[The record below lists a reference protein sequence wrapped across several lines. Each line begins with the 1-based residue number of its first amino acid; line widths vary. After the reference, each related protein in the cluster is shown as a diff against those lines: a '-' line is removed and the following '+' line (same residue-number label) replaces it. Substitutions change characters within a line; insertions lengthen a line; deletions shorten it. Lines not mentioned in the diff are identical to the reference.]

1 MAVLD
6 PESGAPVADGEMG
19 AIALRLPTPPGFM
32 TTLFRNDARY
42 ETAYLAEVC
51 QVPRDEGKGA
61 WRARTGAVS
70 TTRRNGRVHHLA
82 EARRR
87 GDGAARAAR
96 PLRSGRKP
104 TRLTPEP
111 SPYFT
116 PHLTAI
122 LHPSPSPEPSSEP
135 SPTPKRNANPN
146 SADLSRRR

>member
-51 QVPRDEGKGA
+51 QVPRDEGEGA

-70 TTRRNGRVHHLA
+70 TTRRNGCVHHLA

-87 GDGAARAAR
+87 GDGRGARGA
-96 PLRSGRKP
+96 
-104 TRLTPEP
+104 P
-111 SPYFT
+111 SSQREETDEAHPRT
-116 PHLTAI
+116 LAL
-122 LHPSPSPEPSSEP
+122 LHPSPHCNPPPLAFTRTLFRTLTYPES
-135 SPTPKRNANPN
+135 
-146 SADLSRRR
+146 